1 MPIPFSDEVET
12 ATAALPWS
20 VRATHTNFNQTITSS
35 TALTTSGGTVGYYNE
50 VDLLNDHNISLPS
63 PGTIRHF
70 VSPEQPIFTFSA
82 PTRVI
87 MIIPTT
93 TPTTPIREAGWI
105 YSPME
110 WHKVTSYFIAWD
122 TTATGVITNLSNDNC
137 YERNFEA
144 GTYNLD
150 PSGVAPEAFYLFE
163 ELIDGNVLNEV
174 REWQVQLF
182 EKGLLANSSGDYS
195 TEGDITTT
203 GNLSAADITGSG
215 IIEIGKDTDGVSHIN
230 MARIESASFGTGSM
244 VTFSHH
250 DRQLGSNLA
259 LAQTDSGETLIN
271 SETNTKLTFRIG
283 GLEKMR
289 VNPNGDVGIGTNNPL
304 QKLHVDGEVLVTNGT
319 INVAKNEDET
329 AHFGRGRIGHFDI
342 TNPQTG
348 VTTSSVSFSHHDC
361 DTGTNFS
368 LLQTEDGETLL
379 NSETGKHTEFR
390 LGGVEKMRVHSNGFV
405 GINQTSPAE
414 ALDVG
419 GSIKATGHLHKL
431 ISTQEQNSV
440 VITKDNHDL
449 LGIAGSK
456 GAGLII
462 HGDATSLNAYGGSL
476 AITGSQVNKGGLGP
490 FFEFLG
496 SRSTYDQLASGTHT
510 AVTDG
515 DVLGYFRWMGDD
527 GNDCRSR
534 AADISCEIDGT
545 VAENTVPGAIRFS
558 TRNSSNYGERMR
570 LSATGNVG
578 IGTTSPDYKLDVNG
592 SMKSLGV
599 IYGSTSPAITKEW
612 KMFCHGNGNL
622 HFDFQNGNGNFVT
635 KGYLNQNVVV
645 GAIDFTGQHRSKFE
659 GDFTSKLVGLI
670 VESTGAYL
678 ELDGSV
684 QPKIDE
690 ALPSVK
696 LTTAAK
702 SKRVYGVLSNI
713 EGGTREYGSG
723 FVTVVPKDDN
733 ITRVVVNSV
742 GEGSLWVINTRE
754 QALENGDYICSSNV
768 AGYGE
773 KQDDDIL
780 HSYTVAKITMSLD
793 WSNLPD
799 WLETR
804 NVTASGEVSE
814 TGEYKAAFVGVTY
827 HCG

>member
-390 LGGVEKMRVHSNGFV
+390 LGGVEKMRLHTNGYL
-405 GINQTSPAE
+405 GINQQTPTKE
-414 ALDVG
+414 LDVG
-419 GSIKATGHLHKL
+419 GSVKLSGSLEAHVDSNNATAVSRIGFAKIGANTWNNTVSFSHKDKHNSSSFGLLFGPEGHTVLNSAPGKYTQLTIGNSQAIHIGPNQNVRIGTTVSEPSHKLHVDGDIKASGNVVATNIKNYYQTTNSENSTVGDNSNSTTQVTNAGCPSSASDWIRYLSWKTTGVDTVNSNTNIFSPQNYGFKALVAGTYKITVNL
-431 ISTQEQNSV
+431 AIQAQGQNQGIVMRLAKNALQDEVADSDQENPGPLAGTGYIPGFSGSGTGKINSFGSAS
-440 VITKDNHDL
+440 ITH
-449 LGIAGSK
+449 IM
-456 GAGLII
+456 
-462 HGDATSLNAYGGSL
+462 SL
-476 AITGSQVNKGGLGP
+476 AVNDEVSVYTVNVGQV
-490 FFEFLG
+490 FLG
-496 SRSTYDQLASGTHT
+496 SG
-510 AVTDG
+510 V
-515 DVLGYFRWMGDD
+515 
-527 GNDCRSR
+527 
-534 AADISCEIDGT
+534 
-545 VAENTVPGAIRFS
+545 
-558 TRNSSNYGERMR
+558 NS
-570 LSATGNVG
+570 
-578 IGTTSPDYKLDVNG
+578 
-592 SMKSLGV
+592 
-599 IYGSTSPAITKEW
+599 
-612 KMFCHGNGNL
+612 F
-622 HFDFQNGNGNFVT
+622 
-635 KGYLNQNVVV
+635 
-645 GAIDFTGQHRSKFE
+645 
-659 GDFTSKLVGLI
+659 
-670 VESTGAYL
+670 
-678 ELDGSV
+678 
-684 QPKIDE
+684 
-690 ALPSVK
+690 
-696 LTTAAK
+696 
-702 SKRVYGVLSNI
+702 
-713 EGGTREYGSG
+713 TREGYSQ
-723 FVTVVPKDDN
+723 FLAEY
-733 ITRVVVNSV
+733 V
-742 GEGSLWVINTRE
+742 G
-754 QALENGDYICSSNV
+754 
-768 AGYGE
+768 
-773 KQDDDIL
+773 
-780 HSYTVAKITMSLD
+780 
-793 WSNLPD
+793 
-799 WLETR
+799 
-804 NVTASGEVSE
+804 
-814 TGEYKAAFVGVTY
+814 
-827 HCG
+827 

>member
-329 AHFGRGRIGHFDI
+329 AHFGRGRIGHFDV

-390 LGGVEKMRVHSNGFV
+390 LGGVEKMRLHTNGYL
-405 GINQTSPAE
+405 GINQQTPTKE
-414 ALDVG
+414 LDVG
-419 GSIKATGHLHKL
+419 GSVNLSGSLEAHVDSNNATAVSRIGFAKIGANTWNNTVSFSHKDKHNSSSFGLLFGPEGHTVLNSAPGKYTQLTIGNSQAIHIGPNQNVRIGTTVSEPSHKLHVDGDIKASGNVVATNIKNYYQTTNSENSTVGDNSNSTTQVTNAGCPSSASDWIRYLSWKTTGVDTVNSNTNIFSPQNYGFKALVAGTYKITVNL
-431 ISTQEQNSV
+431 AIQAQGQNQGIVMRLAKNALQDEVADSDQENPGPLAGTGYIPGFSGSGTGKINSFGSAS
-440 VITKDNHDL
+440 ITH
-449 LGIAGSK
+449 IM
-456 GAGLII
+456 
-462 HGDATSLNAYGGSL
+462 SL
-476 AITGSQVNKGGLGP
+476 AVNDEVSVYTVNVGQV
-490 FFEFLG
+490 FLG
-496 SRSTYDQLASGTHT
+496 SG
-510 AVTDG
+510 V
-515 DVLGYFRWMGDD
+515 
-527 GNDCRSR
+527 
-534 AADISCEIDGT
+534 
-545 VAENTVPGAIRFS
+545 
-558 TRNSSNYGERMR
+558 NS
-570 LSATGNVG
+570 
-578 IGTTSPDYKLDVNG
+578 
-592 SMKSLGV
+592 
-599 IYGSTSPAITKEW
+599 
-612 KMFCHGNGNL
+612 F
-622 HFDFQNGNGNFVT
+622 
-635 KGYLNQNVVV
+635 
-645 GAIDFTGQHRSKFE
+645 
-659 GDFTSKLVGLI
+659 
-670 VESTGAYL
+670 
-678 ELDGSV
+678 
-684 QPKIDE
+684 
-690 ALPSVK
+690 
-696 LTTAAK
+696 
-702 SKRVYGVLSNI
+702 
-713 EGGTREYGSG
+713 TREGYSQ
-723 FVTVVPKDDN
+723 FLAEY
-733 ITRVVVNSV
+733 V
-742 GEGSLWVINTRE
+742 G
-754 QALENGDYICSSNV
+754 
-768 AGYGE
+768 
-773 KQDDDIL
+773 
-780 HSYTVAKITMSLD
+780 
-793 WSNLPD
+793 
-799 WLETR
+799 
-804 NVTASGEVSE
+804 
-814 TGEYKAAFVGVTY
+814 
-827 HCG
+827 

>member
-1 MPIPFSDEVET
+1 MPAPFSSEET
-12 ATAALPWS
+12 LAEAVTPWAVTAS
-20 VRATHTNFNQTITSS
+20 HTNLDQAISSS
-35 TALTTSGGTVGYYNE
+35 TNVTLSDGTVGNYNE
-50 VDLLNDHNISLPS
+50 GLLFADHRISLPL
-63 PGTIRHF
+63 PGTITHF
-70 VSPEQPIFTFSA
+70 VSPQQPTFTFTQ
-82 PTRVI
+82 PTRVF
-87 MIIPTT
+87 MFIPTT
-93 TPTTPIREAGWI
+93 TNVAPIRREGWVYI
-105 YSPME
+105 PQGLSGSASPFLNFPVPVLDE
-110 WHKVTSYFIAWD
+110 LFS
-122 TTATGVITNLSNDNC
+122 GVISSVNYDYC
-137 YERNFEA
+137 YEKFFTA

-150 PSGVAPEAFYLFE
+150 PNALAPEAFYLFE
-163 ELIDGNVLNEV
+163 ELIDGNVLSELRQRQMYV
-174 REWQVQLF
+174 F
-182 EKGLLANSSGDYS
+182 EEGVLPGAPGGNYGIGTTNPSAKLHVVGDIKASGS
-195 TEGDITTT
+195 GNIIASGDITATD
-203 GNLSAADITGSG
+203 SGS
-215 IIEIGKDTDGVSHIN
+215 IIEVGKNTDGVSHIN
-230 MARIESASFGTGSM
+230 RARIESASFGPGSI
-244 VTFSHH
+244 VSWSHH
-250 DRQLGSNLA
+250 DCSLGSNLA
-259 LAQTDSGETLIN
+259 LAQS
-271 SETNTKLTFRIG
+271 
-283 GLEKMR
+283 
-289 VNPNGDVGIGTNNPL
+289 
-304 QKLHVDGEVLVTNGT
+304 
-319 INVAKNEDET
+319 NE
-329 AHFGRGRIGHFDI
+329 
-342 TNPQTG
+342 
-348 VTTSSVSFSHHDC
+348 
-361 DTGTNFS
+361 
-368 LLQTEDGETLL
+368 GETLL
-379 NSETGKHTEFR
+379 NSESNKSLQFR
-390 LGGVEKMRVHSNGFV
+390 IGGLEKMRVHSNGFV

-558 TRNSSNYGERMR
+558 TRNSSNYRERMR

>member
-390 LGGVEKMRVHSNGFV
+390 LGGVEKMRLHTNGYL
-405 GINQTSPAE
+405 GINQQTPTKE
-414 ALDVG
+414 LDVG
-419 GSIKATGHLHKL
+419 GSVNLSGSLEAHVDSNNATAVSRIGFAKIGANTWNNTVSFSHKDKHNSSSFGLLFGPEGHTVLNSASGKYTQLTIGNSQAIHIGPNQNVRIGTTVSEPSHKLHVDGDIKASGNVVATNIKNYYQTTNSENSTVGDNSNSTTQVTNAGCPSSASDWIRYLSWKTTGVDTVNSNTNIFSPQNYGFKALVAGTYKITVNL
-431 ISTQEQNSV
+431 AIQAQGQNQGIVMRLAKNALQDEVADSDQENPGPLAGTGYIPGFSGSGTGKINSFGSAS
-440 VITKDNHDL
+440 ITH
-449 LGIAGSK
+449 IM
-456 GAGLII
+456 
-462 HGDATSLNAYGGSL
+462 SL
-476 AITGSQVNKGGLGP
+476 AVNDEVSVYTVNVGQV
-490 FFEFLG
+490 FLG
-496 SRSTYDQLASGTHT
+496 SG
-510 AVTDG
+510 V
-515 DVLGYFRWMGDD
+515 
-527 GNDCRSR
+527 
-534 AADISCEIDGT
+534 
-545 VAENTVPGAIRFS
+545 
-558 TRNSSNYGERMR
+558 NS
-570 LSATGNVG
+570 
-578 IGTTSPDYKLDVNG
+578 
-592 SMKSLGV
+592 
-599 IYGSTSPAITKEW
+599 
-612 KMFCHGNGNL
+612 F
-622 HFDFQNGNGNFVT
+622 
-635 KGYLNQNVVV
+635 
-645 GAIDFTGQHRSKFE
+645 
-659 GDFTSKLVGLI
+659 
-670 VESTGAYL
+670 
-678 ELDGSV
+678 
-684 QPKIDE
+684 
-690 ALPSVK
+690 
-696 LTTAAK
+696 
-702 SKRVYGVLSNI
+702 
-713 EGGTREYGSG
+713 TREGYSQ
-723 FVTVVPKDDN
+723 FLAEY
-733 ITRVVVNSV
+733 V
-742 GEGSLWVINTRE
+742 G
-754 QALENGDYICSSNV
+754 
-768 AGYGE
+768 
-773 KQDDDIL
+773 
-780 HSYTVAKITMSLD
+780 
-793 WSNLPD
+793 
-799 WLETR
+799 
-804 NVTASGEVSE
+804 
-814 TGEYKAAFVGVTY
+814 
-827 HCG
+827 

>member
-329 AHFGRGRIGHFDI
+329 AHFGRGRIGHFDV

-390 LGGVEKMRVHSNGFV
+390 LGGVEKMRLHTNGYL
-405 GINQTSPAE
+405 GINQQTPTKE
-414 ALDVG
+414 LDVG
-419 GSIKATGHLHKL
+419 GSVNLSGSLEAHVDSNNATAVSRIGFAKIGANTWNNTVSFSHKDKHNSSSFGLLFGPEGHTVLNSASGKYTQLTIGNSQAIHIGPNQNVRIGTTVSEPSHKLHVDGDIKASGNVVATNIKNYYQTTNSENSTVGDNSNSTTQVTNAGCPSSASDWIRYLSWKTTGVDTVNSNTNIFSPQNYGFKALVAGTYKITVNL
-431 ISTQEQNSV
+431 AIQAQGQNQGIVMRLAKNALQDEVADSDQENPGPLAGTGYIPGFSGSGTGKINSFGSAS
-440 VITKDNHDL
+440 ITH
-449 LGIAGSK
+449 IM
-456 GAGLII
+456 
-462 HGDATSLNAYGGSL
+462 SL
-476 AITGSQVNKGGLGP
+476 AVNDEVSVYTVNVGQV
-490 FFEFLG
+490 FLG
-496 SRSTYDQLASGTHT
+496 SG
-510 AVTDG
+510 V
-515 DVLGYFRWMGDD
+515 
-527 GNDCRSR
+527 
-534 AADISCEIDGT
+534 
-545 VAENTVPGAIRFS
+545 
-558 TRNSSNYGERMR
+558 NS
-570 LSATGNVG
+570 
-578 IGTTSPDYKLDVNG
+578 
-592 SMKSLGV
+592 
-599 IYGSTSPAITKEW
+599 
-612 KMFCHGNGNL
+612 F
-622 HFDFQNGNGNFVT
+622 
-635 KGYLNQNVVV
+635 
-645 GAIDFTGQHRSKFE
+645 
-659 GDFTSKLVGLI
+659 
-670 VESTGAYL
+670 
-678 ELDGSV
+678 
-684 QPKIDE
+684 
-690 ALPSVK
+690 
-696 LTTAAK
+696 
-702 SKRVYGVLSNI
+702 
-713 EGGTREYGSG
+713 TRE
-723 FVTVVPKDDN
+723 
-733 ITRVVVNSV
+733 
-742 GEGSLWVINTRE
+742 
-754 QALENGDYICSSNV
+754 
-768 AGYGE
+768 GYS
-773 KQDDDIL
+773 QFL
-780 HSYTVAKITMSLD
+780 A
-793 WSNLPD
+793 
-799 WLETR
+799 
-804 NVTASGEVSE
+804 
-814 TGEYKAAFVGVTY
+814 EYLG
-827 HCG
+827 

>member
-329 AHFGRGRIGHFDI
+329 AHFGRGRIGHFDV

-390 LGGVEKMRVHSNGFV
+390 LGGVEKMRLHTNGYL
-405 GINQTSPAE
+405 GINQQTPTKE
-414 ALDVG
+414 LDVG
-419 GSIKATGHLHKL
+419 GSVKLSGSLEAHVDSNNATAVSRIGFAKIGANTWNNTVSFSHKDKHNSSSFGLLFGPEGHTVLNSAPGKYTQLTIGNSQAIHIGPNQNVRIGTTVSEPSHKLHVDGDIKASGNVVATNIKNYYQTTNSENSTVGDNSNSTTQVTNAGCPSSASDWIRYLSWKTTGVDTVNSNTNIFSPQNYGFKALVAGTYKITVNL
-431 ISTQEQNSV
+431 AIQAQGQNQGIVMRLAKNALQDEVADSDQENPGPLAGTGYIPGFSGSGTGKINSFGSAS
-440 VITKDNHDL
+440 ITH
-449 LGIAGSK
+449 IM
-456 GAGLII
+456 
-462 HGDATSLNAYGGSL
+462 SL
-476 AITGSQVNKGGLGP
+476 AVNDEVSVYTVNVGQV
-490 FFEFLG
+490 FLG
-496 SRSTYDQLASGTHT
+496 SG
-510 AVTDG
+510 V
-515 DVLGYFRWMGDD
+515 
-527 GNDCRSR
+527 
-534 AADISCEIDGT
+534 
-545 VAENTVPGAIRFS
+545 
-558 TRNSSNYGERMR
+558 NS
-570 LSATGNVG
+570 
-578 IGTTSPDYKLDVNG
+578 
-592 SMKSLGV
+592 
-599 IYGSTSPAITKEW
+599 
-612 KMFCHGNGNL
+612 F
-622 HFDFQNGNGNFVT
+622 
-635 KGYLNQNVVV
+635 
-645 GAIDFTGQHRSKFE
+645 
-659 GDFTSKLVGLI
+659 
-670 VESTGAYL
+670 
-678 ELDGSV
+678 
-684 QPKIDE
+684 
-690 ALPSVK
+690 
-696 LTTAAK
+696 
-702 SKRVYGVLSNI
+702 
-713 EGGTREYGSG
+713 TREGYSQ
-723 FVTVVPKDDN
+723 FLAEY
-733 ITRVVVNSV
+733 V
-742 GEGSLWVINTRE
+742 G
-754 QALENGDYICSSNV
+754 
-768 AGYGE
+768 
-773 KQDDDIL
+773 
-780 HSYTVAKITMSLD
+780 
-793 WSNLPD
+793 
-799 WLETR
+799 
-804 NVTASGEVSE
+804 
-814 TGEYKAAFVGVTY
+814 
-827 HCG
+827 

>member
-329 AHFGRGRIGHFDI
+329 AHFGRGRIGHFDV

-390 LGGVEKMRVHSNGFV
+390 LGGVEKMRLHTNGYL
-405 GINQTSPAE
+405 GINQQTPTKE
-414 ALDVG
+414 LDVG
-419 GSIKATGHLHKL
+419 GSVKLSGSLEAHVDSNNATAVSRIGFAKIGANTWNNTVSFSHKDKHNSSSFGLLFGPEGHTVLNSASGKYTQLTIGNSQAIHIGPNQNVRIGTTVSEPSHKLHVDGDIKASGNVVATNIKNYYQTTNSENSTVGDNSNSTTQVTNAGCPSSASDWIRYLSWKTTGVDTVNSNTNIFSPQNYGFKALVAGTYKITVNL
-431 ISTQEQNSV
+431 AIQAQGQNQGIVMRLAKNALQDEVADSDQENPGPLAGTGYIPGFSGSGTGKINSFGSAS
-440 VITKDNHDL
+440 ITH
-449 LGIAGSK
+449 IM
-456 GAGLII
+456 
-462 HGDATSLNAYGGSL
+462 SL
-476 AITGSQVNKGGLGP
+476 AVNDEVSVYTVNVGQV
-490 FFEFLG
+490 FLG
-496 SRSTYDQLASGTHT
+496 SG
-510 AVTDG
+510 V
-515 DVLGYFRWMGDD
+515 
-527 GNDCRSR
+527 
-534 AADISCEIDGT
+534 
-545 VAENTVPGAIRFS
+545 
-558 TRNSSNYGERMR
+558 NS
-570 LSATGNVG
+570 
-578 IGTTSPDYKLDVNG
+578 
-592 SMKSLGV
+592 
-599 IYGSTSPAITKEW
+599 
-612 KMFCHGNGNL
+612 F
-622 HFDFQNGNGNFVT
+622 
-635 KGYLNQNVVV
+635 
-645 GAIDFTGQHRSKFE
+645 
-659 GDFTSKLVGLI
+659 
-670 VESTGAYL
+670 
-678 ELDGSV
+678 
-684 QPKIDE
+684 
-690 ALPSVK
+690 
-696 LTTAAK
+696 
-702 SKRVYGVLSNI
+702 
-713 EGGTREYGSG
+713 TRE
-723 FVTVVPKDDN
+723 
-733 ITRVVVNSV
+733 
-742 GEGSLWVINTRE
+742 
-754 QALENGDYICSSNV
+754 
-768 AGYGE
+768 GYS
-773 KQDDDIL
+773 QFL
-780 HSYTVAKITMSLD
+780 A
-793 WSNLPD
+793 
-799 WLETR
+799 
-804 NVTASGEVSE
+804 
-814 TGEYKAAFVGVTY
+814 EYLG
-827 HCG
+827 